1 MFLSLLPYLTMKIEP
16 LKRVAIA
23 NIDYPFYMAT
33 DGRPD
38 LTPDGLPTTGFEN
51 VKKTVDRVK
60 SLGFDAIAMKVN
72 VPIDKST
79 GDLVLMLPEGY
90 RNQDKS
96 FSPEIWKIIGYAES
110 IGLKNYIDFHIVD
123 VLTDTEITTGKVG
136 AKFDVAKFFQSVK
149 TFEVDV
155 ARQAQSYGVD
165 SLEIG
170 INNFGFSDNPS
181 YKPYWQDIVD
191 SIRKVY
197 SGTLGYQD
205 LLWETNNVIWDL
217 VDNAVISFSPNL
229 STTPVYDVEKLVNL
243 YRTTQNQINQPSNL
257 NPHTKLIE
265 FINQWKDK
273 NIILNDIW
281 FQPGQPGAGRYVDI
295 DSYVWKK
302 DDLTNEAD
310 EMRIF
315 PENQIDYKSL
325 NVQIQAFFEYFGN
338 FLADKVAGFEYFQYA
353 PWADVAWLRAPKT
366 LHNYSYQSTMRAK
379 GFLNLT
385 PQAEEAI
392 SQYISRDWG
401 FKTLHY
407 GTDKADQL
415 TGSEVDDKFF
425 GSTANDAMDG
435 GSGKDTVKYT
445 GKLTSYTVNRTANS
459 VSVDKPNSGRD
470 VLTNIERLV
479 FDDRAVAFDTD
490 GIAGRGYRIYKAAF
504 ARTPDTGGLGYWIK
518 QMDQGMDMVEVA
530 ARFIDS
536 AEFRTLYGQNPS
548 NADFLSKV
556 YNNVLD
562 RNPDADGLAWWV
574 NEMKTNP
581 AKTWQKVL
589 ADFAESTEN
598 QSNVASVIATGI
610 TFDPWLNVV

>member
-1 MFLSLLPYLTMKIEP
+1 MKIEP
-16 LKRVAIA
+16 LNRVAIA

-51 VKKTVDRVK
+51 VKKTVDRAK
-60 SLGFDAIAMKVN
+60 SLGFDAIAMRVN
-72 VPIDKST
+72 VPIDLST
-79 GDLVLMLPEGY
+79 GELVLMLPEGY
-90 RNQDKS
+90 RNRDKS
-96 FSPEIWKIIGYAES
+96 FSPEIWKIIAYAES
-110 IGLKNYIDFHIVD
+110 IGMKNIIDFSIVD
-123 VLTDTEITTGKVG
+123 VLTDVDLTKSRVG
-136 AKFDVAKFFQSVK
+136 ANFDVTKFFQSVK

-155 ARQAQSYGVD
+155 ARQAQNYGVE
-165 SLEIG
+165 SIRIG
-170 INNFGFSDNPS
+170 MMNFGFSDNPS
-181 YKPYWQDIVD
+181 YKSYWQDLVD

-205 LLWETNNVIWDL
+205 LLWEKNNIVWDM
-217 VDNAVISFSPNL
+217 VDNAIVSFFPNL
-229 STTPVYDVEKLVNL
+229 SATPVYDVEKLVDL
-243 YRTTQNQINQPSNL
+243 YKTTQNQINQPHNH
-257 NPHTKLIE
+257 NPHTELLD
-265 FINQWKDK
+265 FIARWKHK

-281 FQPGQPGAGRYVDI
+281 FQPGQPGAGRYIDI
-295 DSYVWKK
+295 SSYVWKK
-302 DDLTNEAD
+302 GDLANEAD
-310 EMRIF
+310 EMRVF

-325 NVQIQAFFEYFGN
+325 ETQIQAFFEYLGN
-338 FLADKVAGFEYFQYA
+338 YVADKVVGFEYFQYA
-353 PWADVAWLRAPKT
+353 PWADVAWLRSPKT
-366 LHNYSYQSTMRAK
+366 FSDQSYQSTMRAK

-415 TGSEVDDKFF
+415 AGSEVDDKFF
-425 GSTANDAMDG
+425 GSTANDVMDG

-445 GKLTSYTVNRTANS
+445 GKLTSYTVSRSANS

-479 FDDRAVAFDTD
+479 FDDRAVAFDAD
-490 GIAGRGYRIYKAAF
+490 GTAGRGYRIYKAAF
-504 ARTPDTGGLGYWIK
+504 DRTPDTGGLGYWLA
-518 QMDQGMDMVEVA
+518 QMDRGMDMVEVA

-581 AKTWQKVL
+581 SKTWQKVL

-598 QSNVASVIATGI
+598 QANVATLIGNGIEYDPWSNVV
-610 TFDPWLNVV
+610 